1 MRRLGLALAGLL
13 ALLPLP
19 SLAQAPQC
27 VTNVAAQGTSDAI
40 TSAQLP
46 CGTSSNLVILTAAF
60 ANLTTTPTY
69 QPIGSPALRIVLP
82 SGAPVAVG
90 DLQPNYVA
98 LLSSTGT
105 SWVLLNPVLGSASG
119 AAAIVANNNAAL
131 ASFSTT
137 TAASITRVGYTTA
150 GDSAPVVYVGAS
162 SCPYD
167 GGVAKGG
174 SCVGSADGKFWVLQ
188 SQPTMDLRDWGSFP
202 GQGSSTDEAPGIRQA
217 CAYAATNGSTI
228 EVPGG
233 QYWMLTLDGSGLGA
247 LVMQGS
253 GGNTVP
259 GCDMEGT
266 VKTLYPYNGT
276 NDTGCGVSTPGG
288 PVEPEFILGPGL
300 NRPVLYIGILT
311 YTPYWKGICLD
322 GNKTAQTG
330 WSGGPHGSLFVVDI
344 ADWTTGV
351 TTESSWRFDYVGIQ
365 NGYNGCLYEGA
376 GRGSMWSEH
385 SWCSYSGQ
393 TTSDA
398 AMFFAG
404 CDTTLINPAVGSS
417 AGTGIYYGECA
428 QHQVTDGAVFYNGNN
443 GIQVD
448 GDYVNY
454 LNVKGTNIQHNDCD
468 GIRIGQGGPFQNEGP
483 AGMTF
488 VAVTFDGNSQTAT
501 NTCDDFHQDA
511 YSPSVSLVAPTF
523 NGDTTPPNPQARY
536 NIYGYHI
543 EVTAPVLPSNYQL
556 ATFTAN
562 SAVISFTN
570 LFVAGQ
576 RVYFTANAM
585 PAGLTQGTVYY
596 VSATGLSGSQFEVCA
611 DAACSG
617 GPIAPTTIG
626 TTVTPHLATFDTAFT
641 NNWPGLNCAACA
653 FQIPWTPFPTTDSTV
668 GTPTYTSS
676 GWWQRSNNEIFAH
689 FELAITAW
697 SGSPAGH
704 FEIGGLPLNAS
715 VQSNLVGVC
724 TLDHYNGWTHSGA
737 SYTNLIGFVSP
748 YGTVIG
754 FNQNSAD
761 GTGSTA
767 ALVGQFST
775 TTTDLNGVCVYEV
788 NPF

>member
-131 ASFSTT
+131 AAFSTT

-217 CAYAATNGSTI
+217 CSYAATNGSTI

-233 QYWMLTLDGSGLGA
+233 LYWLLSTDGNNGNLGA
-247 LVMQGS
+247 IVIQGS

-266 VKTLYPYNGT
+266 TKPIYPYNGT
-276 NDTGCGVSTPGG
+276 NDTGCGSSTPGG
-288 PVEPEFILGPGL
+288 PVMPEFILGPHL

-311 YTPYWKGICLD
+311 YTPYWRGICLNGNRANQD
-322 GNKTAQTG
+322 GWPG
-330 WSGGPHGSLFVVDI
+330 SGADGRLFVVQI
-344 ADWTTGV
+344 ADWTSGV
-351 TTESSWRFDYVGIQ
+351 TTESSWRYDYVDMEG
-365 NGYNGCLYEGA
+365 GYDGCLYEGA
-376 GRGSMWSEH
+376 GRGSLWSVS

-393 TTSDA
+393 TTNEP

-404 CDTTLINPAVGSS
+404 CDTTLINPQVGSN
-417 AGTGIYYGECA
+417 AGIGLYYGECA
-428 QHQVTDGAVFYNGNN
+428 QHQVTDGAVFLNGSEGIVSNGN
-443 GIQVD
+443 
-448 GDYVNY
+448 YVGY
-454 LNVKGTNIQHNDCD
+454 LVIKGTQVQTNDCH
-468 GIRIGQGGPFQNEGP
+468 GFESLVGGPFPDTVPGGVVLD
-483 AGMTF
+483 AMTF
-488 VAVTFDGNSQTAT
+488 DQNGGKTD
-501 NTCDDFHQDA
+501 NTCDDIHQDD
-511 YSPSVSLVAPTF
+511 PSVAISVISPVFSSTISIGAMP
-523 NGDTTPPNPQARY
+523 RY
-536 NIYGYHI
+536 NIY
-543 EVTAPVLPSNYQL
+543 AARLKLSSPVVPQSYQI
-556 ATFTAN
+556 ATFTGGN
-562 SAVISFTN
+562 PSISYTN
-570 LFVAGQ
+570 NYAAKKP
-576 RVYFTANAM
+576 VYFTAGTM
-585 PAGLTQGTVYY
+585 PGGLAANTVYY
-596 VSATGLSGSQFEVCA
+596 IAATGLSASTFEVCA
-611 DAACSG
+611 DQTCSL
-617 GPIAPTTIG
+617 GPI
-626 TTVTPHLATFDTAFT
+626 TPSTAGSFVVPHYATYHTAFT
-641 NNWPGLNCAACA
+641 NNWAAIDCANCNV
-653 FQIPWTPFPTTDSTV
+653 QIPWTPTVSTDGTV
-668 GTPTYTSS
+668 GTPTYTSA
-676 GWWQRSNNEIFAH
+676 GYWQRFNNEVVETFQINVSAWTGSPTGHIQIGGSPWISSSTSTYLGNCLLSDIGGWTGGGGYTMLVGYVSPNDTYIQFN
-689 FELAITAW
+689 ELGSGEPI
-697 SGSPAGH
+697 SGSVIGH
-704 FEIGGLPLNAS
+704 YSAPFLL
-715 VQSNLVGVC
+715 
-724 TLDHYNGWTHSGA
+724 
-737 SYTNLIGFVSP
+737 
-748 YGTVIG
+748 YGTCT
-754 FNQNSAD
+754 F
-761 GTGSTA
+761 
-767 ALVGQFST
+767 
-775 TTTDLNGVCVYEV
+775 EV
-788 NPF
+788 NQ